1 MPTDGPWVVIC
12 DKKDHSFIRL
22 FFLDRHK
29 VRNAWWSDQLRNAK
43 LFAYKNDADIACG
56 NMKFGN
62 PEVVTLEMA
71 QKIEAGNIAFKR
83 RSPIN
88 LVVRE

>member
-1 MPTDGPWVVIC
+1 
-12 DKKDHSFIRL
+12 
-22 FFLDRHK
+22 
-29 VRNAWWSDQLRNAK
+29 
-43 LFAYKNDADIACG
+43 
-56 NMKFGN
+56 MKFGN